1 MIRHA
6 GCEFAAGNLC
16 KRSREMKRMSQAIV
30 ASAVLWAGA
39 ASATDVVNIGVQPAT
54 QPIYIA
60 KAAGFLDEVEAAHD
74 VKFEFKSFSYGA
86 PENQAMAAGE
96 LQLASAGM
104 GPAIVAA
111 ARLEAKLIA
120 ITVLDQTA
128 ILVQDDSDIA
138 SIADLKGKTVA
149 YPGKGSQQ
157 YPLLIKA
164 LSDAGLTEDDIRL
177 FKTKGS
183 DVATLLASGNVDAG
197 VTWDPHVSG
206 ALASGVAKVL
216 LTSAEILPLK
226 NGHYIGNGFYAR
238 TDFIEARPE
247 VVQGVVD
254 ALVKAVGLI
263 LDEPERAMDMW
274 AAEVGV
280 PRDVIEYSMR
290 EGISVFTTDIVPDAA
305 TIDAYTKF
313 LKDAEILE
321 NGDTPKIDASFA
333 EKAKSAG

>member
-1 MIRHA
+1 MKPITLAIATSTMLYA
-6 GCEFAAGNLC
+6 G
-16 KRSREMKRMSQAIV
+16 I
-30 ASAVLWAGA
+30 ASAA
-39 ASATDVVNIGVQPAT
+39 DVVNIGVQPAT

-60 KAAGFLDEVEAAHD
+60 KAAGFLDAVEEAHD
-74 VKFEFKSFSYGA
+74 VEFEFKSFSYGA
-86 PENQAMAAGE
+86 PENQALAAGE

-120 ITVLDQTA
+120 ISILDQTA
-128 ILVQDDSDIA
+128 ILVQDDSDIQ

-157 YPLLIKA
+157 YPLLVKA
-164 LSDAGLTEDDIRL
+164 LSDAGLTERDIKL

-183 DVATLLASGNVDAG
+183 DVATLLAAGNVDAG

-206 ALASGVAKVL
+206 ALAGGSAKVL
-216 LTSAEILPLK
+216 MTSAEILPIK
-226 NGHYIGNGFYAR
+226 GGHYIGNGFYAR

-247 VVQGVVD
+247 VVQGVIN
-254 ALVKAVGLI
+254 ALVQAANLI
-263 LDEPERAMDMW
+263 INEPERAIDMW

-280 PRDVIEYSMR
+280 PRDVIEFSMN
-290 EGISVFTTDIVPDAA
+290 EGISVFTTDIIPDAE
-305 TIDAYTKF
+305 TIDAYTQF

-321 NGDTPKIDASFA
+321 SDDQPKIDPSFA
-333 EKAKSAG
+333 ETAQNAG